1 MSHLSLLLL
10 VDLWP
15 PLTGEGDTPT
25 GPAPPPDTR
34 RDGDPASPGPYRSVR
49 LWKPL
54 LGSVLGYEKTVIIN
68 TGDLVN
74 YLDNSSFIGA
84 KDIFGNVP
92 LVLD

>member
-34 RDGDPASPGPYRSVR
+34 RDGDPASAGPYRSVR

-54 LGSVLGYEKTVIIN
+54 LGSVLRYEKNVIKN
-68 TGDLVN
+68 
-74 YLDNSSFIGA
+74 IGHY
-84 KDIFGNVP
+84 
-92 LVLD
+92 